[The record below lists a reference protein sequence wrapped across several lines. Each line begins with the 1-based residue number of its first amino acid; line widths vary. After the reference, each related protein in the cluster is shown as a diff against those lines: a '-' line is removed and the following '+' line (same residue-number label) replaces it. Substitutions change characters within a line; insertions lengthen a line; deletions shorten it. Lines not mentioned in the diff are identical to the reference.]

1 MDKSYTM
8 IPSRLNEIK
17 PPITSSLLINPISS
31 YSAEWKR
38 ANILPTYSLNNEI
51 TALTQAFSEKILSR
65 GL

>member
-1 MDKSYTM
+1 M